1 MQHQHSKYKQLQLWY
16 CGDCSGF
23 HLRTDHVSLTLS
35 NAEFEQLSKTIL
47 EMHGHSDHEPKTEQ
61 PETVHETV
69 SAKVDDVLD
78 SDLIA

>member
-1 MQHQHSKYKQLQLWY
+1 MQHQHSKHKQLQLWY

-23 HLRTDHVSLTLS
+23 HLRTDHVSLTLT
-35 NAEFEQLSKTIL
+35 NEEFEQLSKAVL
-47 EMHGHSDHEPKTEQ
+47 EIHGHGDAEQ
-61 PETVHETV
+61 KEALSKTV